1 MKYGK
6 MTTENCNMLNI
17 WNFKL
22 KKSQKKNAKSITKKE
37 NANTD
42 ETKLSDTK
50 TFQTEV
56 IWNCQDHE
64 IWITRLGGN
73 KLNFKR
79 DLIWK
84 IYCYCS
90 IAIQRNTLVGFLY
103 KVFINSVFIG
113 W

>member
-17 WNFKL
+17 WNLKL

-50 TFQTEV
+50 IFQTEV